1 MNAETV
7 KRPLLIPGL
16 LALLF
21 FGPLLLAIVLYS
33 LGDGWRPAGSI
44 AHGQLLSSPYLL
56 PEAATDQAAAGAP
69 VALRG
74 QWLLIYPG
82 PADCAD
88 SCRRDLITTRQVR
101 RALGKEMQRVR
112 RIFVAT
118 DGLPDLEFLA
128 REHPMLAVVGPHGDS
143 AGLLPADLV
152 LEPGDVLLAD
162 PLGNV
167 IMRFPAG
174 TTMKDMHADLKL
186 LLKASHIG

>member
-1 MNAETV
+1 MSAETPN
-7 KRPLLIPGL
+7 RPLLIPGL

-33 LGDGWRPAGSI
+33 FGDGWRPSRSV
-44 AHGQLLSSPYLL
+44 AHGELLAAPYRL
-56 PEAATDQAAAGAP
+56 PEAVIDEAAAGAAL
-69 VALRG
+69 ALRG

-82 PADCAD
+82 PADCGD
-88 SCRRDLITTRQVR
+88 GCRRDLVATRQVR
-101 RALGKEMQRVR
+101 RALGKEMGRVR
-112 RIFVAT
+112 RIFVAS
-118 DGLPDLEFLA
+118 GGMPDLAFLA
-128 REHPMLAVVGPHGDS
+128 REHPTLAVVG
-143 AGLLPADLV
+143 AERETFELLPEGLT

-174 TTMKDMHADLKL
+174 TSMRDMHADLKL

>member
-1 MNAETV
+1 MSAGTV

-16 LALLF
+16 VALLF

-33 LGDGWRPAGSI
+33 LGDGWRPPGSV

-56 PEAATDQAAAGAP
+56 PEAATDQAAAGKRL
-69 VALRG
+69 ALRG

-82 PADCAD
+82 PAKCAEA
-88 SCRRDLITTRQVR
+88 CQRDLVATRQVR

-118 DGLPDLEFLA
+118 DGLPDLELLA
-128 REHPMLAVVGPHGDS
+128 REHPMLAVVS
-143 AGLLPADLV
+143 TRREIAELLPAGLA